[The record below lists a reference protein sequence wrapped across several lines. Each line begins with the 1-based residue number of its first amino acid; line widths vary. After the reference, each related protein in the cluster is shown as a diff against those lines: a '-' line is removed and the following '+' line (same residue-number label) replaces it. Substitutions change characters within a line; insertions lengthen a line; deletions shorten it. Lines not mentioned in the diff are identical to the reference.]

1 MSEKVATTST
11 AVTYAASVAT
21 VISGLTLTDWGVIAG
36 ISIGILTYVTNWFL
50 RRKEVAANV
59 AAKKLEMEEISL
71 RIERER
77 LELEGVKMRKEPRG
91 STP

>member
-1 MSEKVATTST
+1 MSEKIATGTTVATYT
-11 AVTYAASVAT
+11 ASCVA
-21 VISGLTLTDWGVIAG
+21 VLSGLTLTDWGVIAG

-59 AAKKLEMEEISL
+59 AAKQLEMEETRL

-77 LELEGVKMRKEPRG
+77 LELEGVKMRKEYRL
-91 STP
+91 